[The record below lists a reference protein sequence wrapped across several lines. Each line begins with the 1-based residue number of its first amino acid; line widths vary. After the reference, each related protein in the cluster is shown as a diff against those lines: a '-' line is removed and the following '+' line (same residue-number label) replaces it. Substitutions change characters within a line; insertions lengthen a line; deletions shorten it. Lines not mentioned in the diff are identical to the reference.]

1 MSSVT
6 SQVSQIPSIVGYFKT
21 DIGNDLTYVRRIPSP
36 PGFRVGVGGVQ
47 AIQGTNVF
55 FNTYANAQTALI
67 PSSAGIPG
75 DGEFYRDMGKE
86 YNIYVNTA
94 IGNRILPQHVATIT
108 KLQRYIAPGQISE
121 GVTGTATAASE
132 NWQCYYFVTWSANGE
147 STNGIPV
154 GVVRTGYQ

>member
-6 SQVSQIPSIVGYFKT
+6 SRTSQIPSIIGYFKT
-21 DIGNDLTYVRRIPSP
+21 DIGNDLTYVRRIPDP
-36 PGFRVGVGGVQ
+36 PGFKIGTGGVV
-47 AIQGTNVF
+47 AIDGGNVYF
-55 FNTYANAQTALI
+55 DTYANAQTALI
-67 PSSAGIPG
+67 PSTAGIPS

-86 YNIYVNTA
+86 YTIFVMTQKA
-94 IGNRILPQHVATIT
+94 SGLVPQHVATIT
-108 KLQRYIAPGQISE
+108 KLQRYTTPGQNSE

-147 STNGIPV
+147 SVTGIPV